1 MNNRPQFAGTL
12 NIGFTLLEILLVLV
26 LLLLLFG
33 TAVLEF
39 NSMGRGSSLS
49 EGASQLESLFRF
61 ARSESERTS
70 RTIRIRFSQNEP
82 FPSPNMNAAIQDRDG
97 STVESGTSPNQG
109 NLVAEWEP
117 NPLDQPGQF
126 TQLQHSVQFSKEIE
140 NLVIVEAVE
149 RTDLDTKLAAQISGV
164 ATLPEDDSIVNIE
177 PNDLPAVYFYPDG
190 SCDSVKVRLID
201 RNPDNLNKATVE
213 LIGLTGIM
221 RREIIEVLP
230 EQPITQESRVETDPI
245 QSSDILLPN
254 P

>member
-1 MNNRPQFAGTL
+1 M
-12 NIGFTLLEILLVLV
+12 
-26 LLLLLFG
+26 
-33 TAVLEF
+33 
-39 NSMGRGSSLS
+39 
-49 EGASQLESLFRF
+49 
-61 ARSESERTS
+61 
-70 RTIRIRFSQNEP
+70 
-82 FPSPNMNAAIQDRDG
+82 
-97 STVESGTSPNQG
+97 
-109 NLVAEWEP
+109 
-117 NPLDQPGQF
+117 
-126 TQLQHSVQFSKEIE
+126 
-140 NLVIVEAVE
+140 
-149 RTDLDTKLAAQISGV
+149 
-164 ATLPEDDSIVNIE
+164 NIE